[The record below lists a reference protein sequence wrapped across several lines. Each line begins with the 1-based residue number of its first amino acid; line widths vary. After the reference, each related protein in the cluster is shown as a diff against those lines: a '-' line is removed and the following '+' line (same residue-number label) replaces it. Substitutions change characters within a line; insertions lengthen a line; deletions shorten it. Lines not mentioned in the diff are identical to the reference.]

1 LLSKEGKNYCDAVL
15 NELEK
20 NTIYI
25 HRMQLWLAI
34 ALPAYADL
42 EWQCSMTE
50 LAIEQNPTHG
60 FTAPSEGGE
69 VQAGNPLP
77 IGGAHQY
84 GDGVNFVLFSR
95 HATRIRLEFYR
106 NASDSSPSKII
117 DLDPA
122 RHRTGDVWHVWVRG
136 IPSGQLYGY
145 RIEGPYQPEEGHRFN
160 PHKLLLDPFARALA
174 CVEDWDFSAARGY
187 DSSSSLTDLSISTV
201 DNAGTTPKCIFTN
214 DHFDW
219 EMDSPPKHS
228 ASDTV
233 IYETHVRGLTI
244 HPSSGV
250 AHPGTFTGL
259 TEKIPYLQD
268 LGVTA
273 IELMPVLE
281 FNENESIR
289 LNPVT
294 GEKLKNYWGYNP
306 VAYFAPKE
314 SYSIDG
320 SHRRQTVEFREMV
333 KAFHRAGIEVILD
346 IVLNHTAEGNETGP
360 TISLRGI
367 ENSIFYMLQENG
379 RRYYKDFTGVGNTL
393 NANHPIVR
401 QFVMLVLRHWVMH
414 MHVDG
419 FRFDLASV
427 LGRDEHGNI
436 LRNAPLLEEIAEDPI
451 LRDVKLIAEA
461 WDAGGA
467 YQVGSFSTQRWTE
480 WNGRFRDDVRRF
492 WIGDAGMMGSFASRI
507 CGSSDLYQA
516 SGKGPA
522 SSLNFV
528 TSHDG
533 FTLNDLVSY
542 KQKHNDENGEY
553 GRDGIDANYSDNCG
567 AEGPSDDAVVEGMRN
582 RLIKTFL
589 LTLFISRGV
598 PMLLGGDEF
607 RRTQRGNNN
616 AYCQDNAVSWFDW
629 SLVEKHKEIRR
640 FTRGMIAFRRT
651 HSVLRREV
659 FYTDA
664 DIKWFAPNGA
674 TPDWMDQR
682 QKSFACL
689 ILGNGEPDLLL
700 MFNADTRSVD
710 FSIPALPASKIWRLA
725 VDTSRTAPDDLYETG
740 NEPSM
745 QGQISFRV
753 EPRSSAIL
761 LTDG

>member
-1 LLSKEGKNYCDAVL
+1 
-15 NELEK
+15 
-20 NTIYI
+20 
-25 HRMQLWLAI
+25 
-34 ALPAYADL
+34 
-42 EWQCSMTE
+42 MTE
-50 LAIEQNPTHG
+50 LAIEQSQTKS
-60 FTAPSEGGE
+60 FAALSERGE

-77 IGGAHQY
+77 WGAHQR
-84 GDGVNFVLFSR
+84 GDGVNFALFSR
-95 HATRIRLEFYR
+95 HATRVRLELYQ
-106 NASDSSPSKII
+106 NADDSTATRII
-117 DLDPA
+117 ELDPM
-122 RHRTGDVWHVWVRG
+122 RHRTGDVWHGWVRS
-136 IPSGQLYGY
+136 IPAGQLYGY
-145 RIEGPYQPEEGHRFN
+145 RIEGPYQPEQGHRFN
-160 PHKLLLDPFARALA
+160 PHKLLLDPFARAIA
-174 CVEDWDFSAARGY
+174 GAKDWDFLAARGY
-187 DSSSSLTDLSISTV
+187 DSSSGQTDLSISTV
-201 DNAGTTPKCIFTN
+201 DDAGTTPKSIFTL
-214 DHFDW
+214 DDFDW
-219 EMDSPPKHS
+219 EMDSPPKHP
-228 ASDTV
+228 ASDMV
-233 IYETHVRGLTI
+233 IYETHVRGFTI

-250 AHPGTFTGL
+250 AHPGTFRSL
-259 TEKIPYLQD
+259 TEKIPYLKN

-273 IELMPVLE
+273 IELMPVIE
-281 FNENESIR
+281 FNANELVR
-289 LNPVT
+289 LNPIT
-294 GEKLKNYWGYNP
+294 AEKLKNYWGYNP
-306 VAYFAPKE
+306 VAFFAPKQ
-314 SYSIDG
+314 SYG
-320 SHRRQTVEFREMV
+320 VGGAAGQQTLEFREMV

-360 TISLRGI
+360 TICLRGI
-367 ENSIFYMLQENG
+367 ENSIFYMLQEKG

-393 NANHPIVR
+393 HANHPIVR
-401 QFVMLVLRHWVMH
+401 EFVMGVLRYWVMH

-427 LGRDEHGNI
+427 LGRDGHGNI
-436 LRNAPLLEEIAEDPI
+436 LRNAPLLDVIAEDPI

-467 YQVGSFSTQRWTE
+467 YQVGSFSTRRWGE

-492 WIGDAGMMGSFASRI
+492 WIGDPGMMGLFASRI
-507 CGSSDLYQA
+507 CGSSDLYQG
-516 SGKGPA
+516 SGKGPG

-542 KQKHNDENGEY
+542 TQKHNDENGEY
-553 GRDGIDANYSDNCG
+553 SRDGSDANYSDNWG
-567 AEGPSDDAVVEGMRN
+567 VEGPSDDPDVEGMRN

-589 LTLFISRGV
+589 LTLFISRGI

-616 AYCQDNAVSWFDW
+616 AYCQDNEVSWFDW
-629 SLVEKHKEIRR
+629 SLVEKHKEIHR
-640 FTRGMIAFRRT
+640 FTRGMIAFRRA
-651 HSVLRREV
+651 HSALRKEV

-664 DIKWFAPNGA
+664 EIKWFAPNGA

-689 ILGNGEPDLLL
+689 ILGHSEPDLFL
-700 MFNADTRSVD
+700 MFNADSRSVD
-710 FSIPALPASKIWRLA
+710 FSIPALPGSQIWRLA
-725 VDTSRTAPDDLYETG
+725 VDTARAAPDDLYEVG

>member
-1 LLSKEGKNYCDAVL
+1 
-15 NELEK
+15 
-20 NTIYI
+20 
-25 HRMQLWLAI
+25 
-34 ALPAYADL
+34 
-42 EWQCSMTE
+42 MTE
-50 LAIEQNPTHG
+50 QALEQDQTNRFP
-60 FTAPSEGGE
+60 APSENSE

-77 IGGAHQY
+77 WGAHQH
-84 GDGVNFVLFSR
+84 GDGANFVLFSR
-95 HATRIRLEFYR
+95 HATRVRLEFYQ
-106 NASDSSPSKII
+106 NPEDSVPTRII
-117 DLDPA
+117 DLDPV

-136 IPSGQLYGY
+136 VPPGQLYGY
-145 RIEGPYQPEEGHRFN
+145 RIEGPYRPDEGHRFN
-160 PHKLLLDPFARALA
+160 PHKLLLDPFARAIA
-174 CVEDWDFSAARGY
+174 GVEHWDFSAARGG
-187 DSSSSLTDLSISTV
+187 SSSSNQSQSSISTL
-201 DNAGTTPKCIFTN
+201 DNAGTTPKCIFTY

-219 EMDSPPKHS
+219 EMVSPPKHS
-228 ASDTV
+228 ASDAV
-233 IYETHVRGLTI
+233 IYETHVRGFTI

-250 AHPGTFTGL
+250 AHPGTFRSL
-259 TEKIPYLQD
+259 MEKIPYLQH

-273 IELMPVLE
+273 VELMPVLE

-289 LNPVT
+289 LNPFT

-306 VAYFAPKE
+306 AAFFAPKQFYSVQE
-314 SYSIDG
+314 S
-320 SHRRQTVEFREMV
+320 HQRQTVEFREMV

-346 IVLNHTAEGNETGP
+346 VVLNHTAEGNETGP

-367 ENSIFYMLQENG
+367 ENSIFYMLEEYG
-379 RRYYKDFTGVGNTL
+379 RQYYKDFTGTGNTL
-393 NANHPIVR
+393 NANHPVVR
-401 QFVMLVLRHWVMH
+401 EFVMSVLRYWVMH

-436 LRNAPLLEEIAEDPI
+436 LRNAPLLESIAEDPI
-451 LRDVKLIAEA
+451 LRDVKIIAEA

-467 YQVGSFSTQRWTE
+467 YQVGSFSTHRWRE

-492 WIGDAGMMGSFASRI
+492 WIGDAGMMRWFASRI
-507 CGSSDLYQA
+507 CGSADLYEA

-542 KQKHNDENGEY
+542 KQKHNAENGEY
-553 GRDGIDANYSDNCG
+553 NHDGTDANYSDNCG
-567 AEGPSDDAVVEGMRN
+567 VEGPSDDPVVEGMRN

-589 LTLFISRGV
+589 LTLFISRGI

-616 AYCQDNAVSWFDW
+616 AYCQDNEVSWFDW
-629 SLVEKHKEIRR
+629 SLLEKHKEIHR
-640 FTRGMIAFRRT
+640 FTRGMIAFRRA
-651 HSVLRREV
+651 HPVLRKEA

-674 TPDWMDQR
+674 TPGWMDPG

-689 ILGNGEPDLLL
+689 ILGQSEPDLFL
-700 MFNADTRSVD
+700 MFNADSRSID
-710 FSIPALPASKIWRLA
+710 FSIPVFPGKKIWRLA
-725 VDTSRTAPDDLYETG
+725 VDTSRTAPEDLYEAG
-740 NEPSM
+740 KEPSM

>member
-1 LLSKEGKNYCDAVL
+1 VDDAG
-15 NELEK
+15 
-20 NTIYI
+20 
-25 HRMQLWLAI
+25 
-34 ALPAYADL
+34 
-42 EWQCSMTE
+42 S
-50 LAIEQNPTHG
+50 
-60 FTAPSEGGE
+60 
-69 VQAGNPLP
+69 
-77 IGGAHQY
+77 
-84 GDGVNFVLFSR
+84 
-95 HATRIRLEFYR
+95 
-106 NASDSSPSKII
+106 
-117 DLDPA
+117 
-122 RHRTGDVWHVWVRG
+122 
-136 IPSGQLYGY
+136 
-145 RIEGPYQPEEGHRFN
+145 
-160 PHKLLLDPFARALA
+160 
-174 CVEDWDFSAARGY
+174 
-187 DSSSSLTDLSISTV
+187 
-201 DNAGTTPKCIFTN
+201 TPKCIFTD

-233 IYETHVRGLTI
+233 IYETHVRGFTI
-244 HPSSGV
+244 HPSAGV
-250 AHPGTFTGL
+250 AHPGSFTGL

-273 IELMPVLE
+273 IELMPVVE
-281 FNENESIR
+281 FNEDELTR
-289 LNPVT
+289 LNPIT
-294 GEKLKNYWGYNP
+294 TEKLRNYWGYNP
-306 VAYFAPKE
+306 IAFLAPKQ
-314 SYSIDG
+314 SYG
-320 SHRRQTVEFREMV
+320 VGGAPGQQTIEFREMV

-360 TISLRGI
+360 TICLRGI
-367 ENSIFYMLQENG
+367 ENSIFYMLQESG
-379 RRYYKDFTGVGNTL
+379 RRYYKDFTGAGNTL

-401 QFVMLVLRHWVMH
+401 QFVMSVLRYWVIH

-427 LGRDEHGNI
+427 LGRDEHGNV
-436 LRNAPLLEEIAEDPI
+436 LRNAPLLDVIAEDPI

-492 WIGDAGMMGSFASRI
+492 WIGDAGMMGLFASRI
-507 CGSSDLYQA
+507 GGSSDLYQG
-516 SGKGPA
+516 SGKGPS

-542 KQKHNDENGEY
+542 RQKHNDENGEY
-553 GRDGIDANYSDNCG
+553 SRDGSDANYSDNCG
-567 AEGPSDDAVVEGMRN
+567 VEGPSDDPVIEGMRK
-582 RLIKTFL
+582 RLIKVFL
-589 LTLFISRGV
+589 MTLFVSRGI

-616 AYCQDNAVSWFDW
+616 AYCQDNLVSWFDW
-629 SLVEKHKEIRR
+629 SLVENHKEIER
-640 FTRGMIAFRRT
+640 FTRGMIAFRRA
-651 HSVLRREV
+651 HPVLRREA
-659 FYTDA
+659 FYTDS
-664 DIKWFAPNGA
+664 DIKWLAPNSS
-674 TPDWMDQR
+674 TPKWTDEW

-689 ILGNGEPDLLL
+689 IFGQGEPDLFL

-710 FSIPALPASKIWRLA
+710 FAIPGLPASKVWRLA
-725 VDTSRTAPDDLYETG
+725 VDTSRTAPDDLYEAG
-740 NEPSM
+740 KEPSM

>member
-1 LLSKEGKNYCDAVL
+1 MGAIQIA
-15 NELEK
+15 NES
-20 NTIYI
+20 
-25 HRMQLWLAI
+25 
-34 ALPAYADL
+34 
-42 EWQCSMTE
+42 SMTE
-50 LAIEQNPTHG
+50 SASRQDDSAKLK
-60 FTAPSEGGE
+60 APHESGDVLEGSP
-69 VQAGNPLP
+69 APW
-77 IGGAHQY
+77 GAHQD

-95 HATRIRLEFYR
+95 HATDVRLELYQNPDDR
-106 NASDSSPSKII
+106 SPTRII
-117 DLDPA
+117 DLNPV
-122 RHRTGDVWHVWVRG
+122 RHRTGDVWHIWVRG
-136 IPSGQLYGY
+136 IPVGQLYGY
-145 RIEGPYQPEEGHRFN
+145 RIEGPYLPQEGHRFN
-160 PHKLLLDPFARALA
+160 PHKLLLDPFARAIA
-174 CVEDWDFSAARGY
+174 GVEDWDFTAARGY
-187 DSSSSLTDLSISTV
+187 DSSSSQKDLSISTM
-201 DNAGTTPKCIFTN
+201 DDAGTTPKCIVTHDN
-214 DHFDW
+214 FDW
-219 EMDSPPKHS
+219 EMDSPPKHP
-228 ASDTV
+228 ASDSV
-233 IYETHVRGLTI
+233 IYETHVRGFTI
-244 HPSSGV
+244 HSSSGV

-259 TEKIPYLQD
+259 TEKIPYLRD

-281 FNENESIR
+281 FNENESSS

-306 VAYFAPKE
+306 AAFFAPKQ
-314 SYSIDG
+314 SYSASG
-320 SHRRQTVEFREMV
+320 SRRRQVPEFKEMV

-346 IVLNHTAEGNETGP
+346 LVLNHTAEGNETGP
-360 TISLRGI
+360 TICLRGI

-401 QFVMLVLRHWVMH
+401 QFVMSVLRYWVMH

-436 LRNAPLLEEIAEDPI
+436 LRNAPLLELIAEDPI

-467 YQVGSFSTQRWTE
+467 YQVGSFSTRRWTE

-507 CGSSDLYQA
+507 CGSSDLYQG

-522 SSLNFV
+522 SSLNFI

-542 KQKHNDENGEY
+542 RQKHNDENGDHN
-553 GRDGIDANYSDNCG
+553 RDGTDANDSDNYG
-567 AEGPSDDAVVEGMRN
+567 VEGPSDDPAIEGMRN

-589 LTLFISRGV
+589 LSLFISRGI

-616 AYCQDNAVSWFDW
+616 AYCQDNEVSWFNW
-629 SLVEKHKEIRR
+629 SLLEKHKEIRR
-640 FTRGMIAFRRT
+640 FTRGMIAFRRA
-651 HSVLRREV
+651 HPVLRKEV

-664 DIKWFAPNGA
+664 DIKWLAPNGGN
-674 TPDWMDQR
+674 PDWMDGR

-689 ILGNGEPDLLL
+689 ILEHAEPDLFL
-700 MFNADTRSVD
+700 MFNADTKSID
-710 FSIPALPASKIWRLA
+710 FSIPALPGTKIWRLA
-725 VDTSRTAPDDLYETG
+725 VDTSRMAPDDLYEAG
-740 NEPSM
+740 REPSM

>member
-1 LLSKEGKNYCDAVL
+1 
-15 NELEK
+15 
-20 NTIYI
+20 
-25 HRMQLWLAI
+25 
-34 ALPAYADL
+34 
-42 EWQCSMTE
+42 MTDSVTD
-50 LAIEQNPTHG
+50 QNPANG
-60 FTAPSEGGE
+60 FTAPSEVGE

-77 IGGAHQY
+77 IGGAHQQ
-84 GDGVNFVLFSR
+84 GKGVNFVLFSR
-95 HATRIRLEFYR
+95 HATGVRLELYQ
-106 NASDSSPSKII
+106 NSADSSPGRII
-117 DLDPA
+117 DFDPV

-136 IPSGQLYGY
+136 IPPGQLYGY
-145 RIEGPYQPEEGHRFN
+145 RVDGPYLPEEGHRFN
-160 PHKLLLDPFARALA
+160 PQKLLLDPYARAIA
-174 CVEDWDFSAARGY
+174 GIENWDFLAARGY
-187 DSSSSLTDLSISTV
+187 DSSNSLTDLSISTV
-201 DNAGTTPKCIFTN
+201 DNAGTTPKCIFTH

-219 EMDSPPKHS
+219 ETDSPPKHS

-233 IYETHVRGLTI
+233 IYETHVRGFTI

-250 AHPGTFTGL
+250 PHPGTFLGL

-281 FNENESIR
+281 FNENESSR
-289 LNPVT
+289 LNPIT
-294 GEKLKNYWGYNP
+294 GERLKNYWGYDP
-306 VAYFAPKE
+306 VAFFAPKQ
-314 SYSIDG
+314 SYCVG
-320 SHRRQTVEFREMV
+320 GPQGRQIQEFREMV
-333 KAFHRAGIEVILD
+333 KVFHRAGIEVILD
-346 IVLNHTAEGNETGP
+346 IVLNHSAEGDELGP

-379 RRYYKDFTGVGNTL
+379 RRYYKDFSGVGNTL
-393 NANHPIVR
+393 NANHPVVR
-401 QFVMLVLRHWVMH
+401 EFVRNVLRYWVMH

-436 LRNAPLLEEIAEDPI
+436 LRNAPLLEDIAEDPI
-451 LRDVKLIAEA
+451 LRDVKIIAEA

-492 WIGDAGMMGSFASRI
+492 WIGDAGMIGLFASRI
-507 CGSSDLYQA
+507 CGSSDLYQS

-542 KQKHNDENGEY
+542 KQKHNNENGEF
-553 GRDGIDANYSDNCG
+553 GRDGTDANYSDNCG
-567 AEGPSDDAVVEGMRN
+567 VEGPSLDPGVEGVRN
-582 RLIKTFL
+582 RLIKNFL

-616 AYCQDNAVSWFDW
+616 AYCQDNEMSWFDW
-629 SLVEKHKEIRR
+629 SLLEKHKEIQR
-640 FTRGMIAFRRT
+640 FTRGMIAFRRA
-651 HSVLRREV
+651 HPVLRREK
-659 FYTDA
+659 FYADQ

-674 TPDWMDQR
+674 PPDWADQG

-689 ILGNGEPDLLL
+689 ILGHTEPDLLL
-700 MFNADTRSVD
+700 LFNADTRSID
-710 FSIPALPASKIWRLA
+710 FSIPALPTGKIWRLA
-725 VDTSRTAPDDLYETG
+725 VDTARAAPDDLFDPGKE
-740 NEPSM
+740 SSL
-745 QGQISFRV
+745 QGQIGVRL

-761 LTDG
+761 LTDSGEVRQ